1 LKKNGLLNKEISQ
14 VIAAMGHT
22 DMLVI
27 CDAGFPVPFNVRYID
42 VSVCCGVPNFSVT
55 VQAIAEDL
63 CVEKWIIAEEIVNHN
78 PTALS
83 ALQKILGDLPVQK
96 VTHDHIKALS
106 QKAVAV
112 IRTGECT
119 PYANVI
125 LVGGVP
131 F

>member
-1 LKKNGLLNKEISQ
+1 MKKNGVLNKEISQ

-22 DMLVI
+22 DLLVI
-27 CDAGFPVPFNVRYID
+27 CDAGLPVPAGVRYID
-42 VSVCCGVPNFSVT
+42 VSVSPGVPDFAST
-55 VQAIAEDL
+55 VRAVCADL
-63 CVEKWIIAEEIVNHN
+63 CVEKWLVAAETEAVS
-78 PTALS
+78 PAVYRGLVE
-83 ALQKILGDLPVQK
+83 ILGDKPVEQ
-96 VTHDHIKALS
+96 VSHDQLKILS

-125 LVGGVP
+125 LVGGVS